1 MNISIAKDRISR
13 ILRMDAITASQGDF
27 LATHVPIKKLYL
39 LNSFFPIPE
48 SGTLV
53 SEDDVFNQYIL
64 NPDNKHQFITVYG
77 QSGTGKSHLIRW
89 FEAKFQGEKPD
100 NEVVLFVRRSDNT
113 LKGTIRQLLAMPEVC
128 EIANQE
134 IFERLTKATVHE
146 DENKLKGRIYHDFI
160 NEIEFD
166 DESKSVHLSSIK
178 RRNLVAFL
186 VNEVVQNHMMS
197 DSGPI
202 ERIYSKIAEHTMVD
216 RETIAQ
222 FSPEDFYVSA
232 DLHDEMQQAG
242 ADRKA
247 IKIANELMSAEWESY
262 ATKYAAYLNQFLSDV
277 IQRCAGIE
285 AGDFRMLF
293 QDIRK
298 ELYRSGK
305 NLTLFIEDITSFTGV
320 DEALI
325 DALIVEHTGMNDTDH
340 MCRISSIVGTTSNYL
355 EHNFRDNHKDRI
367 TKYIYIPMEVFDE
380 KSVFEFIGRYL
391 NTMSIQESVIA
402 DWINN
407 QAKNTDY
414 PIHDLQEGQLWDFV
428 DLADG
433 KRLNLYPFTQNSIRY
448 LYNTISKDHR
458 TPRYII
464 RDIIEPVVIEVI
476 TEKEI
481 FPSDKFKIANVN
493 TTLSMSINNQI
504 KNQREASRLLRFLS
518 IWGNGDA
525 SQTETDGQLFVS
537 GIHKQILE
545 ELNFPQITFA
555 TTASVSTQENQSD
568 SNQKKIVKNPSLET
582 SIKSSEEIL
591 ISAEKID
598 RVNEAN
604 LMLTDWVNGAR
615 IDISANVGPGG
626 MLKAAVADITK
637 NLFAMINWTSEGFS
651 ADVIDKIKRTYKS
664 NLIKLEKQT
673 RGDGLYELPVSW
685 ESMNVLMAFV
695 RWQHYGK
702 ESWNYPD
709 SDLDAFIVTSWVSKI
724 KKDLIETIRNQ
735 ERFGISYIEAAIIS
749 EIYRSILVG
758 SYSAK
763 DLKDYSRKHL
773 FVPGK
778 EKTNTSHANEWKS
791 LVSYLK
797 QQGAD
802 QINQETIRQY
812 YNLPQGD
819 AKGIVVLDDLALSK
833 TLKIVKGKKLDVNIE
848 DLGLTDKIK
857 LRRETYL
864 FLKGIMDRLDRV
876 AEAELAI
883 ARPMMESIYEYLDDD
898 EIEEEDLADVI
909 SKIKEFYEEIN
920 KSQINI
926 QMVST
931 DEVKKNVK
939 QLTKSIA
946 SIGSVMDEEKV
957 LPILMAFSSDPLSDV
972 IPFYNL
978 MDKVKKH
985 IQELDSKID
994 MAKASLGFSDSSEHE
1009 SAKYKEEV
1017 DVLAN
1022 GLAIFG
1028 GGQSI

>member
-48 SGTLV
+48 SGTLI

-367 TKYIYIPMEVFDE
+367 TKYIYIPMYKNMYE
-380 KSVFEFIGRYL
+380 G
-391 NTMSIQESVIA
+391 SIC
-402 DWINN
+402 
-407 QAKNTDY
+407 
-414 PIHDLQEGQLWDFV
+414 
-428 DLADG
+428 
-433 KRLNLYPFTQNSIRY
+433 
-448 LYNTISKDHR
+448 
-458 TPRYII
+458 
-464 RDIIEPVVIEVI
+464 
-476 TEKEI
+476 
-481 FPSDKFKIANVN
+481 
-493 TTLSMSINNQI
+493 
-504 KNQREASRLLRFLS
+504 
-518 IWGNGDA
+518 
-525 SQTETDGQLFVS
+525 
-537 GIHKQILE
+537 
-545 ELNFPQITFA
+545 
-555 TTASVSTQENQSD
+555 
-568 SNQKKIVKNPSLET
+568 
-582 SIKSSEEIL
+582 
-591 ISAEKID
+591 
-598 RVNEAN
+598 
-604 LMLTDWVNGAR
+604 
-615 IDISANVGPGG
+615 
-626 MLKAAVADITK
+626 
-637 NLFAMINWTSEGFS
+637 
-651 ADVIDKIKRTYKS
+651 
-664 NLIKLEKQT
+664 
-673 RGDGLYELPVSW
+673 
-685 ESMNVLMAFV
+685 
-695 RWQHYGK
+695 
-702 ESWNYPD
+702 
-709 SDLDAFIVTSWVSKI
+709 
-724 KKDLIETIRNQ
+724 
-735 ERFGISYIEAAIIS
+735 
-749 EIYRSILVG
+749 
-758 SYSAK
+758 
-763 DLKDYSRKHL
+763 
-773 FVPGK
+773 
-778 EKTNTSHANEWKS
+778 
-791 LVSYLK
+791 
-797 QQGAD
+797 
-802 QINQETIRQY
+802 
-812 YNLPQGD
+812 
-819 AKGIVVLDDLALSK
+819 
-833 TLKIVKGKKLDVNIE
+833 
-848 DLGLTDKIK
+848 
-857 LRRETYL
+857 
-864 FLKGIMDRLDRV
+864 
-876 AEAELAI
+876 
-883 ARPMMESIYEYLDDD
+883 
-898 EIEEEDLADVI
+898 
-909 SKIKEFYEEIN
+909 
-920 KSQINI
+920 
-926 QMVST
+926 
-931 DEVKKNVK
+931 
-939 QLTKSIA
+939 
-946 SIGSVMDEEKV
+946 
-957 LPILMAFSSDPLSDV
+957 
-972 IPFYNL
+972 
-978 MDKVKKH
+978 
-985 IQELDSKID
+985 
-994 MAKASLGFSDSSEHE
+994 
-1009 SAKYKEEV
+1009 
-1017 DVLAN
+1017 
-1022 GLAIFG
+1022 
-1028 GGQSI
+1028 